1 VSPAR
6 LHHEKVTAAGQTP
19 ARWLLLTHGIYGA
32 GNNWRSIARKVV
44 ERRPEWGFA
53 LFDLRQ
59 HGKSEPGDPPHTLE
73 ACAVDVLALAG
84 ELAAAGFAPAALG
97 GHSFGGKVV
106 LAARATAPAWLAQTW
121 VFDSTPRARP
131 GTWDAPGNSVR
142 AVWDSMAA
150 LPARWQRRED
160 FVAALEARG
169 HGKSLAQWVAM
180 NLVPDGGELVRRLD
194 LEALRAMMLDYHQ
207 RDLWAAVEDPALP
220 GDVQV
225 VIGGK
230 SDTLSSE
237 DRTRLLAEPP
247 ERRVQTT
254 IIEHADHWIHVDAFS
269 EVVDLLAT
277 RLPT

>member
-1 VSPAR
+1 VPAR
-6 LHHEKVTAAGQTP
+6 LHHEKVAAAGASPTQ
-19 ARWLLLTHGIYGA
+19 WLMLTHGIYGA

-44 ERRPEWGFA
+44 AKRPDWGFA

-59 HGKSEPGDPPHTLE
+59 HGKSEPGEPPHTLE
-73 ACAVDVLALAG
+73 ACAADVLALAD
-84 ELAAAGFAPAALG
+84 ELIAGGTAVAAVG

-106 LAARATAPAWLAQTW
+106 LAVRASAPAWLQQTW

-131 GTWDAPGNSVR
+131 DTWDAPGNSVR

-150 LPARWQRRED
+150 LPVRWQRRDD
-160 FVAALEARG
+160 FVAAMEARG

-194 LEALRAMMLDYHQ
+194 LDVLREMMIDYHR
-207 RDLWAAVEDPALP
+207 RDLWSAVEDPSLP
-220 GDVQV
+220 GDVQI

-237 DRTRLLAEPP
+237 DRTRLLAEPA
-247 ERRVQTT
+247 ERRVATT
-254 IIEHADHWIHVDAFS
+254 IFEHADHWVHVDAFD
-269 EVVDLLAT
+269 ELVELLAT
-277 RLPT
+277 RLGS